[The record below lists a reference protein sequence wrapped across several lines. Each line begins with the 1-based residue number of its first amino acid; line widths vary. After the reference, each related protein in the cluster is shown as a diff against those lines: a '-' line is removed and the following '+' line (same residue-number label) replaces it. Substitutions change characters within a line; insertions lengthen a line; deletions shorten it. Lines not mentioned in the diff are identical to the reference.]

1 MQSSPRVLAFLAQK
15 GGSGK
20 TTLAVH
26 VAVAAQADGERVVIL
41 DTDPQGSAAT
51 WATSRE
57 NAFPKVL
64 KVSPAQ
70 VPAVLEAAKE
80 EGITFIVIDTA
91 PHAAPGAARAI
102 ERADYILIPCR
113 PTALDLATV
122 GTSIALARASR
133 KGAPPQGFGIVLNAC
148 PARAP
153 EVPEAHAVIGNRH
166 GIAPLSAVIGDRRT
180 LARAIATGRAA
191 TEFAPKGEAARE
203 IRALWRHIKETLS

>member
-1 MQSSPRVLAFLAQK
+1 MQSPPRVLALLAQK

-51 WATSRE
+51 WAISRE
-57 NAFPKVL
+57 NEHPKVL

-80 EGITFIVIDTA
+80 EGITFVVIDTA
-91 PHAAPGAARAI
+91 PHAAPGAVRAI

-133 KGAPPQGFGIVLNAC
+133 KGAQGFGIVLNAC

-153 EVPEAHAVIGNRH
+153 EVPEAHSVIGNRH
-166 GIAPLSAVIGDRRT
+166 GIVPLSTIIGDRRT

-203 IRALWRHIKETLS
+203 IRALWRHVKETLA